1 MSYNKNQDVP
11 GEAWAVEM
19 QAHLPEKRSAEA
31 DLLMAWARE
40 RKTGAPRYILEL
52 DENHRGAHCDCE
64 CVSCG
69 GALIAVNAARE
80 TYLRRPHFRH
90 TTGTEKNSC
99 LVLAARAA
107 LLATLESTGYLD
119 LPSRRRTARIT
130 GLSGS
135 FYDAWLDAPAERVHI
150 ASCSFSDEAAAIV
163 TLDDDRELRVVL
175 VGGHAG
181 GTDDAPHAAIEVLV
195 DDPTLAAMSPEELR
209 HRTRLL
215 VSTAHWCA
223 HWQDKVL
230 LDAAM
235 DQARARAT
243 DAFDLVD
250 GETGLPD
257 AVTPQEIRETLLHR
271 KAKEIL
277 EREMRLMV
285 PQMILTERSP
295 HWPRKT
301 ITCKVRDAQ
310 ALELM
315 SVALEQRTGR
325 IIPDVTAAT
334 EPAPGWPAE
343 TLLIEITVT
352 NGMDAARLARIYE
365 ADLPTLEIDLSRLG
379 GKVAMAEFT
388 RLIIEEVAGKRW
400 LHHPAIE
407 AERVRLHAE
416 WTAVEAAHPSP
427 PPRRERTPGSA
438 TGGGRYPSQRYAEPM
453 KTDFWLKGE
462 ALERWKRENPE
473 SAAIWFPEKD

>member
-1 MSYNKNQDVP
+1 MSFNKSQ
-11 GEAWAVEM
+11 GGLGAVWTVDL
-19 QAHLPEKRSAEA
+19 QTHPPERRSAEA
-31 DLLMAWARE
+31 GLLMAWARE

-52 DENHRGAHCDCE
+52 DGNHRGAHCDCE

-90 TTGTEKNSC
+90 SAGTEKRSC

-107 LLATLESTGYLD
+107 FLATLESTGYLD
-119 LPSRRRTARIT
+119 LPSRRRTARIA

-135 FYDAWLDAPAERVHI
+135 FYDAWIDVPAERVHI
-150 ASCSFSDEAAAIV
+150 VSCSFSDEAAAIV
-163 TLDDDRELRVVL
+163 TLDDGRELSIVL
-175 VGGHAG
+175 VGGHVADAEG
-181 GTDDAPHAAIEVLV
+181 GPHAAIEVLV
-195 DDPTLAAMSPEELR
+195 DEPELAAMSPEELR

-215 VSTAHWCA
+215 VSRAHWCG
-223 HWQDKVL
+223 HWQDNVL

-235 DQARARAT
+235 DLARAQAA

-257 AVTPQEIRETLLHR
+257 AATPREIRETLLHR

-285 PQMILTERSP
+285 PQMIVTERAP
-295 HWPRKT
+295 RWPREP
-301 ITCKVRDAQ
+301 ITRKCRDAQ
-310 ALELM
+310 ALELK

-325 IIPDVTAAT
+325 IIPDVTAIT
-334 EPAPGWPAE
+334 LPAPGWPAE

-352 NGMDAARLARIYE
+352 NGMDDARLARILE
-365 ADLPTLEIDLSRLG
+365 VGLPTLEIDLSRLG
-379 GKVAMAEFT
+379 GKVTETEFT
-388 RLIIEEVAGKRW
+388 RLILEEVAGKRW

-407 AERVRLHAE
+407 AERSRLHAE
-416 WTAVEAAHPSP
+416 WTVVGAERPFPAS
-427 PPRRERTPGSA
+427 RREWTAGNSN
-438 TGGGRYPSQRYAEPM
+438 GGGRYSSQRYAESG
-453 KTDFWLKGE
+453 DFWLKGE

-473 SAAIWFPEKD
+473 AAANWFSEKD